1 SSNEIDEL
9 LSEIYGPNHNRGHA
23 LIDPRRPS
31 TLEARIRRQSSI
43 HTTSSP
49 IRHLSV
55 DDLETFRS
63 YWMRLGNFACPSLNK
78 CVQLGVNLRGSNIP
92 SRWFR
97 KPSKK
102 KRKSTKNEEEQAND
116 LPPITFK
123 GGRKGFNLSESLRG
137 RKGFNLSESL
147 RGYHSF
153 TDEEESEQRRKNDQR
168 GLPNFN
174 RKGSYQ
180 RLSGEK
186 DVELVDGMFED
197 SPEKDRKKSGKKK
210 RRRSKGNDDDVVS

>member
-1 SSNEIDEL
+1 MFCF
-9 LSEIYGPNHNRGHA
+9 
-23 LIDPRRPS
+23 
-31 TLEARIRRQSSI
+31 
-43 HTTSSP
+43 
-49 IRHLSV
+49 V
-55 DDLETFRS
+55 F
-63 YWMRLGNFACPSLNK
+63 
-78 CVQLGVNLRGSNIP
+78 
-92 SRWFR
+92 FR
-97 KPSKK
+97 KPRKK
-102 KRKSTKNEEEQAND
+102 KRKSTKNEEEQDND

-123 GGRKGFNLSESLRG
+123 GG

-186 DVELVDGMFED
+186 DVELEDGMLED

>member
-1 SSNEIDEL
+1 M
-9 LSEIYGPNHNRGHA
+9 
-23 LIDPRRPS
+23 
-31 TLEARIRRQSSI
+31 
-43 HTTSSP
+43 
-49 IRHLSV
+49 
-55 DDLETFRS
+55 F
-63 YWMRLGNFACPSLNK
+63 FFF
-78 CVQLGVNLRGSNIP
+78 
-92 SRWFR
+92 FR

-137 RKGFNLSESL
+137 
-147 RGYHSF
+147 YHSF

-174 RKGSYQ
+174 RKVSYQ

-186 DVELVDGMFED
+186 DVELEDGMLED

>member
-1 SSNEIDEL
+1 MVL
-9 LSEIYGPNHNRGHA
+9 LWSYRFIEVKVLKMVLPAVVHGAAANTVIQFSH
-23 LIDPRRPS
+23 
-31 TLEARIRRQSSI
+31 TQSFFFCF
-43 HTTSSP
+43 
-49 IRHLSV
+49 V
-55 DDLETFRS
+55 F
-63 YWMRLGNFACPSLNK
+63 FF
-78 CVQLGVNLRGSNIP
+78 
-92 SRWFR
+92 FR

-123 GGRKGFNLSESLRG
+123 GG

-186 DVELVDGMFED
+186 DVELEDGTLED

>member
-1 SSNEIDEL
+1 MATWNVTNNRTLYTIKKTFLDTFIVL
-9 LSEIYGPNHNRGHA
+9 LTEEGWFYCG
-23 LIDPRRPS
+23 LID
-31 TLEARIRRQSSI
+31 LLKLKCWKWCCQ
-43 HTTSSP
+43 
-49 IRHLSV
+49 
-55 DDLETFRS
+55 RS
-63 YWMRLGNFACPSLNK
+63 YMVQQQILLYNFLIHNPSFF
-78 CVQLGVNLRGSNIP
+78 VFFF
-92 SRWFR
+92 FR

-123 GGRKGFNLSESLRG
+123 GG

-186 DVELVDGMFED
+186 DVELVDGMLED